1 MATLETARDRRT
13 LAKEAGYGTTS
24 FLSVLAGMLVALG
37 AVALVMAALGAVGS
51 QLGLDVDGISTSD
64 WRTAGIAGA
73 AVAAG
78 VLFLAF
84 FFGGYTAG
92 RMSRRAGTKHGLLV
106 FLLTAVVAAAIAGL
120 AAWLG
125 DTSEVTSALDDNGVP
140 RDANTWSDIG
150 IGAAIAAGV
159 AVLLGS
165 VLGGSRG
172 DRWHGRLVTAATERR
187 AEVQRERS
195 ERPRLGEDPTTIDL
209 RDRDDDRY
217 DGVDGDHRELSV
229 EEERERSRTSH

>member
-106 FLLTAVVAAAIAGL
+106 FLLTAVVVAAVAGL

-159 AVLLGS
+159 AMLLGS

-209 RDRDDDRY
+209 RDGDD
-217 DGVDGDHRELSV
+217 DGVDDHHELSV

>member
-1 MATLETARDRRT
+1 M

-24 FLSVLAGMLVALG
+24 FPSVLAGMLVALG

-51 QLGLDVDGISTSD
+51 QLGLDTEGISTSD

-106 FLLTAVVAAAIAGL
+106 FLLTAVVVAAVAGL

-125 DTSEVTSALDDNGVP
+125 DTSEVTSALDDTGVP
-140 RDANTWSDIG
+140 QDANTWSDIG
-150 IGAAIAAGV
+150 VGAAVAAGV
-159 AVLLGS
+159 AMLLGS
-165 VLGGSRG
+165 VLGGASG

-195 ERPRLGEDPTTIDL
+195 ERPRLGDDPTTTIDL
-209 RDRDDDRY
+209 RDRDDERQ
-217 DGVDGDHRELSV
+217 DGVDDRELSL

>member
-51 QLGLDVDGISTSD
+51 QLGLDVDGISTSE
-64 WRTAGIAGA
+64 WRTAGITGA

-84 FFGGYTAG
+84 LFGGYTAG
-92 RMSRRAGTKHGLLV
+92 RMSRRAGTRHGLLV
-106 FLLTAVVAAAIAGL
+106 FLLTAVVVAAVAGL

-125 DTSEVTSALDDNGVP
+125 DTSEVTTALDDNGVP
-140 RDANTWSDIG
+140 RDADTWSDIG
-150 IGAAIAAGV
+150 IGAAVAAGM
-159 AVLLGS
+159 AMLLGS
-165 VLGGSRG
+165 VLGGARG

-187 AEVQRERS
+187 AEVRRERG
-195 ERPRLGEDPTTIDL
+195 ERPALGDDPTTIDL
-209 RDRDDDRY
+209 RDRADEP
-217 DGVDGDHRELSV
+217 RELSV
-229 EEERERSRTSH
+229 EEERERARTSH

>member
-106 FLLTAVVAAAIAGL
+106 FLLTAIVVAAVAGL

-159 AVLLGS
+159 AMLLGS

-195 ERPRLGEDPTTIDL
+195 ERPRLGEDPTTIDV
-209 RDRDDDRY
+209 RDRDDG
-217 DGVDGDHRELSV
+217 GVDDDDRELSL
-229 EEERERSRTSH
+229 EEERERARTAH

>member
-106 FLLTAVVAAAIAGL
+106 FLLTAVVVAGVAGL

-125 DTSEVTSALDDNGVP
+125 DTSEVTSALDDSGVP

-159 AVLLGS
+159 AMLLGS

-187 AEVQRERS
+187 AEAHRERS
-195 ERPRLGEDPTTIDL
+195 ERPRLGEDPTTVDL
-209 RDRDDDRY
+209 RDRDDD
-217 DGVDGDHRELSV
+217 GVDDHHELSV

>member
-106 FLLTAVVAAAIAGL
+106 FLLTAVVVAAVAGL

-159 AVLLGS
+159 AMLLGS

-209 RDRDDDRY
+209 RDRDDD
-217 DGVDGDHRELSV
+217 GVDDHHELSV